1 MSSSTN
7 KVNPNDIIS
16 VKILENDDK
25 LDAVVVDDDGS
36 NSIPRESVDNN
47 VDRFLT
53 PFELAA
59 QTLYDELRKAY
70 NLDPSG
76 KLRAV
81 AVLVTEDLGKT
92 WIVKADST
100 EAQTYKDQEQWSKV
114 YVESEVAKTKA
125 AYHSSQ
131 SQQQQRQT
139 RKASPV

>member
-25 LDAVVVDDDGS
+25 LDAVVVDDS

-81 AVLVTEDLGKT
+81 AVVVTEDLGKT

>member
-1 MSSSTN
+1 MSSTN
-7 KVNPNDIIS
+7 KVNPDHIID
-16 VKILENDDK
+16 VRI
-25 LDAVVVDDDGS
+25 VDDPKVY
-36 NSIPRESVDNN
+36 NIPDTTPNDSVD
-47 VDRFLT
+47 VDNSLT
-53 PFELAA
+53 AFEKVA
-59 QTLYDELRKAY
+59 QSLYDELRKAY

-81 AVLVTEDLGKT
+81 AVVVTEDLGKT

-131 SQQQQRQT
+131 QSQSQQRQT